1 MCYGLDMNRST
12 HPHFNPW
19 PALVVVCFGQFMVVL
34 DATIVNVA
42 LPAIQSSLG
51 FSDSSLQW
59 VVNAYTLFFGGFLLL
74 GGRAADLLGRRTLFL
89 AGVTV
94 FSLASLANGL
104 ATSETMLI
112 VGRAVQGLGGAM
124 LSPAALS
131 VITTSFEEG
140 AERTKALSIWAAVA
154 AGGGAVGLL
163 LGGFLVESLSWEW
176 IFFVNV
182 PVGVAIVVAALRFV
196 PNSVQEGALRHFDLA
211 GATTVTGGLVALVYA
226 IVEASNWGWG
236 SPRTLGVAAL
246 GLGLLAAFVA
256 IERRSPAPLVRLEL
270 FRLRSLAT
278 GNGVFLL
285 VAGGLFAMFYFAS
298 LYLQNILGYSPLTTG
313 LAFLPVTF
321 GIAIGATLAEKLIP
335 RVGLRPVLLAGM
347 LVAAAGLTVLAATT
361 QVGGHY
367 PGIIGGLLPM
377 SIGMGATFVSLT
389 LVATTNVDAADAGL
403 ASGIFNTSQ
412 QIGGALGLAV
422 LSSIASSRTS
432 DFLAGVAGTPSF
444 LDKQEAMVAG
454 FQTAFIVA
462 AALVAVGTVLAAVL
476 LRRRDVARIESG
488 DAVAVPV

>member
-1 MCYGLDMNRST
+1 MNRSD

-19 PALVVVCFGQFMVVL
+19 LALVVVCFGQFMVVL

-42 LPAIQSSLG
+42 LPAIQTDLH

-74 GGRAADLLGRRTLFL
+74 GGRAADLLGRRSLFL
-89 AGVTV
+89 AGVAL
-94 FSLASLANGL
+94 FSLASLVNGL

-131 VITTSFEEG
+131 VITTSFGEG
-140 AERTKALSIWAAVA
+140 AARTKALSIWAGVA

-182 PVGVAIVVAALRFV
+182 PVGVAIVIAALKWV
-196 PNSVQEGALRHFDLA
+196 PESRQEGAMRHFDLA
-211 GATTVTGGLVALVYA
+211 GAATVTGGLIAIVYA
-226 IVEASNWGWG
+226 IVESSSWGWG
-236 SPRTLGVAAL
+236 SPRQLGLAAVGVA
-246 GLGLLAAFVA
+246 LLAAFIA

-270 FRLRSLAT
+270 FKLRSLST
-278 GNGVFLL
+278 GNGVFLM
-285 VAGGLFAMFYFAS
+285 VAGGLFAMFFFAS
-298 LYLQNILGYSPLTTG
+298 LYLQKVLGYSPLTTG
-313 LAFLPVTF
+313 LAFLPVTA
-321 GIAIGATLAEKLIP
+321 GIAIGATIAEKLIP

-347 LVAAAGLTVLAATT
+347 FAAAVGLAVLAATT
-361 QVGGHY
+361 KVDGHY
-367 PGIIGGLLPM
+367 YGVLGGLLPM

-389 LVATTNVDAADAGL
+389 LVATTNVEERDAGL

-422 LSSIASSRTS
+422 LSSIADSRTS
-432 DFLAGVAGTPSF
+432 SF
-444 LDKQEAMVAG
+444 LGGIAGKPSVVQGQEALVSG

-462 AALVAVGTVLAAVL
+462 AALVAGGTVLTALL

-488 DAVAVPV
+488 DAVALPV

>member
-1 MCYGLDMNRST
+1 MNRSD

-19 PALVVVCFGQFMVVL
+19 LALVVVCFGQFMVVL

-42 LPAIQSSLG
+42 LPAIQTDLG
-51 FSDSSLQW
+51 FSDTSLAW

-74 GGRAADLLGRRTLFL
+74 GGRAADLLGRRSLFL
-89 AGVTV
+89 AGVAV

-140 AERTKALSIWAAVA
+140 AERTKALSVWAGVA

-182 PVGVAIVVAALRFV
+182 PVGVAIAFAALRWV

-211 GATTVTGGLVALVYA
+211 GATTVTGGLIALVYA
-226 IVEASNWGWG
+226 IVEASSWGWG
-236 SPRTLGVAAL
+236 SPKTLAVAAG
-246 GLGLLAAFVA
+246 GLALLAAFIA

-278 GNGVFLL
+278 GNGVFLV
-285 VAGGLFAMFYFAS
+285 VAGGLFSMFFFAS

-313 LAFLPVTF
+313 LAFLPVTA
-321 GIAIGATLAEKLIP
+321 GIAIGATVAEKMIP
-335 RVGLRPVLLAGM
+335 RVGLRPVLLTGM
-347 LVAAAGLTVLAATT
+347 TVVAAGLGVLAATT
-361 QVGGHY
+361 EVGGHY
-367 PGIIGGLLPM
+367 LGVLGGLLPM

-389 LVATTNVDAADAGL
+389 LVATTNVEERDAGL

-412 QIGGALGLAV
+412 QVGGALGLAV
-422 LSSIASSRTS
+422 LASIANSKTS
-432 DFLAGVAGTPSF
+432 DFLGGIVGKPSY
-444 LDKQEAMVAG
+444 LDHQEALVAG
-454 FQTAFIVA
+454 FQTAFVVA
-462 AALVAVGTVLAAVL
+462 AALVAVGTVLAALL

-488 DAVAVPV
+488 ETVAMPVG

>member
-1 MCYGLDMNRST
+1 MNRSD

-19 PALVVVCFGQFMVVL
+19 LALVVVCFGQFMVVL

-42 LPAIQSSLG
+42 LPAIQHDLG

-59 VVNAYTLFFGGFLLL
+59 VVNAYTLLFGGFLLL
-74 GGRAADLLGRRTLFL
+74 GGRAADLLGRRSLFL
-89 AGVTV
+89 AGVTL

-104 ATSETMLI
+104 AGSETTLI

-140 AERTKALSIWAAVA
+140 AQRTKALSVWAGVA

-182 PVGVAIVVAALRFV
+182 PVGAAIIVAALRLV
-196 PNSVQEGALRHFDLA
+196 PNSRHEGALRHFDLL
-211 GATTVTGGLVALVYA
+211 GASTVTGGLIALVYA
-226 IVEASNWGWG
+226 IVEASSWGWG
-236 SPRTLGVAAL
+236 SPKTLGVAAG
-246 GLGLLAAFVA
+246 GLVLLAAFVA
-256 IERRSPAPLVRLEL
+256 IERRSPAPLVRLQL

-278 GNGVFLL
+278 GNGVFLV

-313 LAFLPVTF
+313 LAFLPVTA
-321 GIAIGATLAEKLIP
+321 GIAIGATTAEKLIP
-335 RVGLRPVLLAGM
+335 RVGLRPVLLTGM
-347 LVAAAGLTVLAATT
+347 LVAAAGLGVLAATT

-367 PGIIGGLLPM
+367 AGVIGGLLPM

-389 LVATTNVDAADAGL
+389 LVATTNVAESDAGL

-422 LSSIASSRTS
+422 LSSIANSKTSS
-432 DFLAGVAGTPSF
+432 FLAGVVGKPSF
-444 LDKQEAMVAG
+444 LDQQEALVAG
-454 FQTAFIVA
+454 FQTAFVVA
-462 AALVAVGTVLAAVL
+462 AGLVALGTLLAALL
-476 LRRRDVARIESG
+476 LRRRDVARIEAGEVSP
-488 DAVAVPV
+488 AVAA

>member
-1 MCYGLDMNRST
+1 
-12 HPHFNPW
+12 
-19 PALVVVCFGQFMVVL
+19 MVVL
-34 DATIVNVA
+34 DGTIVNVA
-42 LPAIQSSLG
+42 LPAIQGDLG

-74 GGRAADLLGRRTLFL
+74 GGRAADLLGRRSLFF
-89 AGVTV
+89 AGVAL
-94 FSLASLANGL
+94 FSIASLANGL
-104 ATSETMLI
+104 ATSETQLI
-112 VGRAVQGLGGAM
+112 VGRAIQGLGGAM

-131 VITTSFEEG
+131 VITTSFDEG
-140 AERTKALSIWAAVA
+140 AQRTKALSIWAGVA

-182 PVGVAIVVAALRFV
+182 PVGAAIIFAALRWV
-196 PNSVQEGALRHFDLA
+196 PNSRQENALRHFDLA
-211 GATTVTGGLVALVYA
+211 GAATVTGGLIAIVYA

-236 SPRTLGVAAL
+236 SPKQLGVAAL
-246 GLGLLAAFVA
+246 GVVLLAAFIA

-298 LYLQNILGYSPLTTG
+298 LYLQDILGYSPLTTG
-313 LAFLPVTF
+313 VAFLPVTL
-321 GIAIGATLAEKLIP
+321 GIGIGATIAQKLIP
-335 RVGLRPVLLAGM
+335 RVGLRPVLLTGM
-347 LVAAAGLTVLAATT
+347 LVSAAGLAVLAATT
-361 QVGGHY
+361 KVGGHY
-367 PGIIGGLLPM
+367 SGIVGGLFPM
-377 SIGMGATFVSLT
+377 SIGMGVTFVALT
-389 LVATTNVDAADAGL
+389 LVATTNVGESDAGL

-422 LSSIASSRTS
+422 LSSIATSRTS
-432 DFLAGVAGTPSF
+432 SF
-444 LDKQEAMVAG
+444 LGGITGKPSVLQQQEALVSG

-462 AALVAVGTVLAAVL
+462 AALVAAGTVIAALV
-476 LRRRDVARIESG
+476 LRRSDVSRIESG
-488 DAVAVPV
+488 DALPIAV